1 MMHASQP
8 AVPTRGPGIE
18 VGELMVKAHEEDFS
32 VQKKFNSAHVPSR
45 PIAWVV
51 VAIIVVGSI
60 VGGVALIVALP
71 WLFYVGAG
79 IIVIG
84 AIIGWATHAMV
95 DTSAR
100 VETPARLATASEPTD
115 GR

>member
-1 MMHASQP
+1 MAEAQ
-8 AVPTRGPGIE
+8 A
-18 VGELMVKAHEEDFS
+18 KDYS
-32 VQKKFNSAHVPSR
+32 VQEKFDSAHVPSK

-84 AIIGWATHAMV
+84 AILGWATKAMV

-100 VETPARLATASEPTD
+100 VETPARLAKSPESMD